1 MPDVS
6 KKSRL
11 WRFITKYETDW
22 KVRLTSNL
30 VVLGLLYGYISTLH
44 NQNPYYPVPESA
56 LPEKVWFELNHTKL
70 INWAY
75 DWRPSPLWLPSYILC
90 KLPPG
95 EPGIGIF
102 WSKSGYLFRSYAG
115 LYLYRFTSTIVGG
128 VMGLILT
135 KTIIAIKALKQRKKQ
150 TKVVA

>member
-1 MPDVS
+1 MQCGN
-6 KKSRL
+6 KKSSL
-11 WRFITKYETDW
+11 GKLIAAYETNW

-30 VVLGLLYGYISTLH
+30 VLLGLVYGYISALH
-44 NQNPYYPVPESA
+44 NQNPYYPVPENA
-56 LPEKVWFELNHTKL
+56 LPEKVRFELNHTKL
-70 INWAY
+70 IYWAY
-75 DWRPSPLWLPSYILC
+75 DWRPSPFWFPSYLLC

-102 WSKSGYLFRSYAG
+102 SSKSGYLFRSYAG
-115 LYLYRFTSTIVGG
+115 LYLYRFSSTILGG
-128 VMGLILT
+128 VMGLILA